1 MAHSNQLVEEL
12 EDLAALESDFK
23 PAHENEPDR
32 QRPPQGGKQKSKR
45 MLLALAF
52 GLVIVAATAAWLHY
66 RKYESTDDAQVDGHL
81 HPISARIS
89 GTVIRINPKVVDNR
103 YVEAGTLLFELDP
116 NDYQVVLEQA
126 KANLDAREAVVTG
139 SRVGVPITRTTAFS
153 QLRLAGA
160 AKDQAA
166 ANVESEQANLVM
178 LQHKLQQDQAVYER
192 AERDRKRFEGLLD
205 SIVSQSEY
213 DARATEAR
221 SAQEAVAADR
231 ASISA
236 AEKRIAAARGEFAQK
251 QAELDSAGTA
261 PDRVTDA
268 QARLLTSSAQ
278 VEQAKADVHA
288 AELNLGYT
296 KVYAPVSGIIGRK
309 TVEVG
314 QHIQPGQT
322 LLSIVPVDDVWI
334 TANFKETQLKH
345 MHAGQP
351 VRIYVDTFGRSY
363 DGTVE
368 NLAGAA
374 GTLFSLL
381 PPENANGNFVKV
393 VQRLP
398 VRIRLNAGEDPQ
410 HLLRPGMSVEP
421 TVKVR

>member
-1 MAHSNQLVEEL
+1 MAHSNQVVEEL

-23 PAHENEPDR
+23 PDHAEDPDS
-32 QRPPQGGKQKSKR
+32 QQLPQGGKQKSKR
-45 MLLALAF
+45 ILFAFGF

-89 GTVIRINPKVVDNR
+89 GTVIRINSKVVDNQ

-116 NDYQVVLEQA
+116 NDYQVTLEQA

-139 SRVGVPITRTTAFS
+139 SRVGVPITRTTVFS

-192 AERDRKRFEGLLD
+192 AERDRKRYEGLLD

-221 SAQEAVAADR
+221 SAQEAVEADR

-334 TANFKETQLKH
+334 TANFKETQLQH
-345 MHAGQP
+345 MRAGQP
-351 VRIYVDTFGRSY
+351 VRVYVDTFGRSY
-363 DGTVE
+363 AGTVE

-410 HLLRPGMSVEP
+410 RLLRPGMSVEP

>member
-1 MAHSNQLVEEL
+1 MAEPDQLIDELEELAAHSGPDETGT
-12 EDLAALESDFK
+12 SDRRMPK
-23 PAHENEPDR
+23 A
-32 QRPPQGGKQKSKR
+32 GKQISKR
-45 MLLALAF
+45 MLTTFA
-52 GLVIVAATAAWLHY
+52 VIVAIAAATAFWLHY

-89 GTVIRINPKVVDNR
+89 GTVVRINPKVVDNQ

-116 NDYQVVLEQA
+116 NDYQVALEQA
-126 KANLDAREAVVTG
+126 KANLDAREATVAG

-166 ANVESEQANLVM
+166 ANVESEQANLLM
-178 LQHKLQQDQAVYER
+178 LQHKLEQDEAIYRR
-192 AERDRKRFEGLLD
+192 AERDRVRYQGLLD

-213 DARATEAR
+213 DARETEAR
-221 SAQEAVAADR
+221 SSQQAVEADR
-231 ASISA
+231 AAISA
-236 AEKRIAAARGEFAQK
+236 AEKRIAAARGELGQK
-251 QAELDSAGTA
+251 QAELESAGTA

-268 QARLLTSSAQ
+268 QARLLTTTAQ
-278 VEQAKADVHA
+278 FEQAKADVHA
-288 AELNLGYT
+288 AELNLSYT

-322 LLSIVPVDDVWI
+322 LLSIVPVDDIWI
-334 TANFKETQLKH
+334 TANFKETQLQH
-345 MHAGQP
+345 MRAGQA

-398 VRIRLNAGEDPQ
+398 VRIRLNAGEDAG

-421 TVKVR
+421 TVRVQ

>member
-1 MAHSNQLVEEL
+1 MTRSNQLVEEL
-12 EDLAALESDFK
+12 EELAALESNGK
-23 PAHENEPDR
+23 PQLGSDTRA
-32 QRPPQGGKQKSKR
+32 QTPPQRWWTSKR
-45 MLLALAF
+45 SLAAFAVVVLML
-52 GLVIVAATAAWLHY
+52 AATATWLHY

-81 HPISARIS
+81 HPISARVS
-89 GTVIRINPKVVDNR
+89 GTVVRINPKVVDNQ

-116 NDYQVVLEQA
+116 ADYQVALEQA
-126 KANLDAREAVVTG
+126 KANLDARDATVTG

-153 QLRLAGA
+153 QLRLAAGA
-160 AKDQAA
+160 KEQAG
-166 ANVESEQANLVM
+166 ANVESEQANLLM
-178 LQHKLQQDQAVYER
+178 QQHKLQQDEAIYSR
-192 AERDRKRFEGLLD
+192 AERDRVRYKGLLD

-213 DARATEAR
+213 DARDTEAR
-221 SAQEAVAADR
+221 SAQQAVEADR
-231 ASISA
+231 AAISA
-236 AEKRIAAARGEFAQK
+236 AEKRIAAARGELAQK
-251 QAELDSAGTA
+251 QAEVESAGTA

-268 QARLLTSSAQ
+268 QARFLTSTAQ
-278 VEQAKADVHA
+278 VEQARADVHA

-322 LLSIVPVDDVWI
+322 LLSIVPIDDVWI

-345 MHAGQP
+345 MHPGQP
-351 VRIYVDTFGRSY
+351 VSIYVDTFGRSY
-363 DGTVE
+363 SGTVE

-398 VRIRLNAGEDPQ
+398 VRIHLNPGEDRD